1 MTKLAPS
8 FSLPAIL
15 APEFLEDC
23 FPNWKSVEIFGA
35 PGAGKSFL
43 CRRLIASSEK
53 LLTTT
58 DDAALRF
65 FLDRRMSAFV
75 RLLFKVLGNRL
86 MKNYY
91 KFQADCLSRRDL
103 ERGPEGIRRYLQAVE
118 SALEKADLPERSHK
132 NVRKSVRSSG
142 LALALSEELG
152 RQLLVDEG
160 LVRKLITMLVQSQ
173 VPQQRLYL
181 LDSLRECLTLYPWE
195 KNAIF
200 VDAPEARCISR
211 QEQRGHV
218 IHGPGRFQVDQLAAA
233 REVSALCLET
243 GWNMIRFSNDTD
255 VPSSPGEGLD
265 S

>member
-1 MTKLAPS
+1 MLD
-8 FSLPAIL
+8 
-15 APEFLEDC
+15 PELLDGC
-23 FPNWKSVEIFGA
+23 FPNWKSVEVFGA

-43 CRRLIASSEK
+43 CRRLIDSSEK
-53 LLTTT
+53 LLTTA
-58 DDAALRF
+58 DGMALRF
-65 FLDRRMSAFV
+65 FLDRRRSVFV
-75 RLLFKVLGNRL
+75 RLLSKILSNRL

-91 KFQADCLSRRDL
+91 KFQADCMSRRHL
-103 ERGPEGIRRYLQAVE
+103 VRGPEEFRRYLQAVE
-118 SALEKADLPERSHK
+118 SALAKADLPERSRK
-132 NVRKSVRSSG
+132 NVRKSVCVSG
-142 LALALSEELG
+142 LALALSGEQG

-173 VPQQRLYL
+173 VPQQRLPL

-200 VDAPEARCISR
+200 VDAPEAKCISR

-218 IHGPGRFQVDQLAAA
+218 IHGPGRFQVDQLDAAK
-233 REVSALCLET
+233 EVSALCLES

-255 VPSSPGEGLD
+255 VASLPGQGLA